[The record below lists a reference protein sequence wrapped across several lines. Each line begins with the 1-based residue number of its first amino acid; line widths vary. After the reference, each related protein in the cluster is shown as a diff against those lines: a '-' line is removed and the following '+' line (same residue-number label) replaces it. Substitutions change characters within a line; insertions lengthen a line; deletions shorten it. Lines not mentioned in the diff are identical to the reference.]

1 MWWVVAMVVVA
12 CGGVPITNQV
22 VSFCLSSFE
31 YSSTADSTWFIVLVT
46 IVAFNSSISFV
57 KVVALVYI
65 SDPLAGKQQCNV
77 YMPFSSNQPIGQGS
91 YKNV

>member
-1 MWWVVAMVVVA
+1 MVVVA

-22 VSFCLSSFE
+22 VSICLSSFE
-31 YSSTADSTWFIVLVT
+31 YSSTADSTTADSTWFIVSVT

-57 KVVALVYI
+57 KVVSLVYI

-91 YKNV
+91 HKNV

>member
-1 MWWVVAMVVVA
+1 MEERQLLIRWSLFAYQVLNTARQLIQHGLLYWW
-12 CGGVPITNQV
+12 
-22 VSFCLSSFE
+22 
-31 YSSTADSTWFIVLVT
+31 T

-57 KVVALVYI
+57 KVVSLVYI

-91 YKNV
+91 HKNV